1 MASSSLSSSFRRLV
15 VLQLAVAA
23 AATLILTLGGVAQ
36 AQLQYDYYNSTCP
49 GVEDLV
55 RNALLAKFA
64 DDMTLPAS
72 LLRLHFHD
80 CFAAGC
86 DATIM
91 LRSRNGTAQRD
102 ADPNATVRGYEAIE
116 EVKAT
121 VEEQCPLTVSCADI
135 MAMAARDAVNY
146 TKGPAYQVE
155 TGRRDGNVSRKED
168 AVRSLPPAD
177 GNVTVL
183 TQYFAA
189 QNLSMKDMTVLSA
202 AHTIGVAHCSSFS
215 QRLYNYTGAGDQD
228 PSLDTEYA
236 NNLTAVCGP
245 SRMVSV
251 QPLDPVSLNT
261 FDTGYFQSVYSHR
274 ALLASDAALLNDS
287 FTAPY
292 VTLMATNDSYAPTF
306 FHDFSVSMVK
316 MGRIAVRTGNDGEIR
331 ATCAIYVD

>member
-1 MASSSLSSSFRRLV
+1 MASCLPSSSSMSRRLM

-23 AATLILTLGGVAQ
+23 TMVLTLGAQ
-36 AQLQYDYYNSTCP
+36 AQLQYDYYNETCP

-55 RNALLAKFA
+55 REALWAKFA
-64 DDMTLPAS
+64 DDVTLPAG

-91 LRSRNGTAQRD
+91 LKSHNGTAQRD
-102 ADPNATVRGYEAIE
+102 ADPNSTVRGYEAIE
-116 EVKAT
+116 DVKAK
-121 VEEQCPLTVSCADI
+121 VEAACPLVVSCADI

-146 TKGPAYQVE
+146 TNGPAYRVE

-168 AVRSLPPAD
+168 AVRFLPPAD

-202 AHTIGVAHCSSFS
+202 AHTLGVAHCPSFS
-215 QRLYNYTGAGDQD
+215 SRLYNYSGAGDQD
-228 PSLDTEYA
+228 PSLDAEYA
-236 NNLTAVCGP
+236 KNLTAVCSSP
-245 SRMVSV
+245 SNVASV
-251 QPLDPVSLNT
+251 QPLDPVSPTT
-261 FDTGYFQSVYSHR
+261 FDMGYFQSVYNHQ
-274 ALLASDAALLNDS
+274 ALLASDAALLQDS

-292 VTLMATNDSYAPTF
+292 VTLMATNASYAPTF
-306 FHDFSVSMVK
+306 FDDFAASMLN
-316 MGRIAVRTGNDGEIR
+316 MGRIGVRTGTDGEIR

>member
-1 MASSSLSSSFRRLV
+1 MASCLSSSLFRRLA

-23 AATLILTLGGVAQ
+23 TLSLTLGGAQ
-36 AQLQYDYYNSTCP
+36 AQLQYDYYNETCP

-55 RNALLAKFA
+55 REALLAKFA
-64 DDMTLPAS
+64 DDVTLPAS

-91 LRSRNGTAQRD
+91 LKSHNGTAQRD

-116 EVKAT
+116 DVKAK
-121 VEEQCPLTVSCADI
+121 VEESCPLTVSCADI
-135 MAMAARDAVNY
+135 MAMAARDAVNF

-168 AVRSLPPAD
+168 AERSLPPSD

-183 TQYFAA
+183 TRFFAA

-228 PSLDTEYA
+228 PALDPEFA
-236 NNLTAVCGP
+236 KNLTAVCKP
-245 SRMVSV
+245 EHMASV
-251 QPLDPVSLNT
+251 QPLDQASPTT
-261 FDTGYFQSVYSHR
+261 FDTGYFQSVYNHR
-274 ALLASDAALLNDS
+274 ALLASDAALLEDS

-292 VTLMATNDSYAPTF
+292 VTLMATNASYAPTF
-306 FHDFSVSMVK
+306 FQDFSVSMLK
-316 MGRIAVRTGNDGEIR
+316 MGRIAVRTGTDGEIR